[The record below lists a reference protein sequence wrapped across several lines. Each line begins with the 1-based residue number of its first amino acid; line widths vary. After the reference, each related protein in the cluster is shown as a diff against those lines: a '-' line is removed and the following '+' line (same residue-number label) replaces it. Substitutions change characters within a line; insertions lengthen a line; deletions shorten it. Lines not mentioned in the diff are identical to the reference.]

1 MAFPTLFA
9 RALAPLAAVA
19 VIAAPAVAQ
28 SRSELSQVEAHLAAS
43 QSMTASFVQTDN
55 RNRQLSGTMQ
65 LKRPGRIRFE
75 YGGGANMLLV
85 GNGKT
90 LTFIDYD
97 VGQKSSWAIA
107 RSPLSVLL
115 SSNPDLDRIARIL
128 PSDDPRILLV
138 RARDAR
144 RPEFGT
150 MILAFVK
157 TPAAPAGLRL
167 EGWTA
172 IDAQNKRTTVKLDGQ
187 RYNVAVPE
195 SAFTYAEPK
204 KKRARTRG

>member
-1 MAFPTLFA
+1 MAFPTLLS
-9 RALAPLAAVA
+9 RVLAPAATLAIFATP
-19 VIAAPAVAQ
+19 AAAQ
-28 SRSELSQVEAHLAAS
+28 PRGDLAQVEAHLAAA
-43 QSMTASFVQTDN
+43 QSMTARFVQTDSK
-55 RNRQLSGTMQ
+55 NRQLAGTMQ

-90 LTFIDYD
+90 LTFVDYE

-107 RSPLSVLL
+107 KSPLSVLL
-115 SSNPDLDRIARIL
+115 SAKPDLARIARIL
-128 PSDDPRILLV
+128 PTEDKRILLV
-138 RARDAR
+138 RARDGS

-167 EGWTA
+167 QGWTA

-195 SAFTYAEPK
+195 SAFSYAEPK
-204 KKRARTRG
+204 KRGA

>member
-9 RALAPLAAVA
+9 RALAPAAVVA
-19 VIAAPAVAQ
+19 ALAAPAPAASTGDLAV
-28 SRSELSQVEAHLAAS
+28 VEAHLAAS
-43 QSMTASFVQTDN
+43 QSMTANFIQTDSK
-55 RNRQLSGTMQ
+55 NRQLTGTMQ

-75 YGGGANMLLV
+75 YGRGANMLLV

-90 LTFIDYD
+90 LTFIDYE

-107 RSPLSVLL
+107 KSPLSVLL
-115 SSNPDLDRIARIL
+115 SGNPDLGRIARIL
-128 PSDDPRILLV
+128 PTQDPRVLLV
-138 RARDAR
+138 RARDSR

-157 TPAAPAGLRL
+157 SPGAPAGLRL

-195 SAFTYAEPK
+195 GAFSYPEPK
-204 KKRARTRG
+204 KRKG

>member
-1 MAFPTLFA
+1 MAFPTHFA
-9 RALAPLAAVA
+9 RALAPVAAVA
-19 VIAAPAVAQ
+19 ALAAPA
-28 SRSELSQVEAHLAAS
+28 LAAS
-43 QSMTASFVQTDN
+43 TGELAQVEQHLNAAQSMTANFVQTDSK
-55 RNRQLSGTMQ
+55 NRQLSGTMQ

-90 LTFIDYD
+90 LTFVDYE

-107 RSPLSVLL
+107 KSPLSVLL
-115 SSNPDLDRIARIL
+115 SGNPDLSRIARIL
-128 PSDDPRILLV
+128 PNADSRILLV
-138 RARDAR
+138 RARDSR

-157 TPAAPAGLRL
+157 TPGAPAGLRL

-195 SAFTYAEPK
+195 SAFSFAEPK
-204 KKRARTRG
+204 KRAKG